1 MRGSETRVGGPLSPR
16 SVGPVGNEK
25 PWTSLLHF
33 KVDIKPVTR
42 AAPPVLVARPERLL
56 HPSCHSASGNWMLM
70 LWMYPA

>member
-42 AAPPVLVARPERLL
+42 AAPPRPR
-56 HPSCHSASGNWMLM
+56 G
-70 LWMYPA
+70 PAGTATSFLPFCIRELDVDAGAGA